1 MEGFCLKCSKDL
13 ADKRRGT
20 EYCSTNCR
28 VSKWQRKKRAAT
40 KQAEPIQID
49 EVQLDKLMARGREL
63 MEYFEALSDIEK
75 STGQELQPLIICK
88 ADLVEWCKRLG
99 NHPMLGPS
107 KKK

>member
-13 ADKRRGT
+13 ADKRRST

-28 VSKWQRKKRAAT
+28 VSRWQRKKRAAT

-49 EVQLDKLMARGREL
+49 KVQLDKLMARGRQLIEN
-63 MEYFEALSDIEK
+63 FEAMSEIEK
-75 STGQELQPLIICK
+75 SSGQELPQLIICK
-88 ADLVEWCKRLG
+88 VDLGEWCKLMG
-99 NHPMLGPS
+99 NHPMLGPN